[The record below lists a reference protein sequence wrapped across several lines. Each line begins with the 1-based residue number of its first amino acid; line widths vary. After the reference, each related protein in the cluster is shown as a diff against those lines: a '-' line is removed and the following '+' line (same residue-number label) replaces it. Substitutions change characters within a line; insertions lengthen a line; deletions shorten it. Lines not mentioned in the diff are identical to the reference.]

1 MPMEMVMVTLR
12 DEGHTFAYDLE
23 LPYEMETERLIG
35 QIAEALHAYNHNLT
49 LSTDSK
55 LYFPHERQL
64 LRPWESLAQAGVH
77 NGDYLVLVGGA

>member
-1 MPMEMVMVTLR
+1 MEMVMVTLR

-23 LPYEMETERLIG
+23 LPYEMEAEIV
-35 QIAEALHAYNHNLT
+35 EALHAYNHNLT

>member
-1 MPMEMVMVTLR
+1 MEMVMVTLR

-23 LPYEMETERLIG
+23 LPYEMEAERLIG

-49 LSTDSK
+49 LSTDGK

-64 LRPWESLAQAGVH
+64 LRPWESLSQAGVH